1 MKRFILVALA
11 AAMFTTTATAGP
23 LRNWLASRRP
33 CQPQP
38 APVATYSAPPV
49 QYATYAAPAYQPG
62 PVQQFAGNVLVGTGQ
77 VIQAAGQVVQAYQPA
92 GFSPVVRTCNNGT
105 CR

>member
-1 MKRFILVALA
+1 MALTVAL
-11 AAMFTTTATAGP
+11 FTTTATACP
-23 LRNWLASRRP
+23 QRNWLASRRP

-38 APVATYSAPPV
+38 APVATYSATPV
-49 QYATYAAPAYQPG
+49 QYATHAAPAYQPG
-62 PVQQFAGNVLVGTGQ
+62 PVQTIAANVLVQTGQ

-92 GFSPVVRTCNNGT
+92 GFAPVARTCSGGV